1 MGPKSFAVAIA
12 VLASSV
18 FAASCSGGTI
28 DFVNESNRSVVI
40 VQIDAAADSVYG
52 EVGATGGM
60 SVLTRWFDGCI
71 DEDLEA
77 RLEDGTVISTRPGP
91 FCPDDPAWV
100 ITQQDVEQARSAS
113 E

>member
-1 MGPKSFAVAIA
+1 MGAKAFAVAIA
-12 VLASSV
+12 ALAATV
-18 FAASCSGGTI
+18 FATSCSGGTV
-28 DFVNESNRSVVI
+28 DFANESNSAIVI
-40 VQIDAAADSVYG
+40 VQIGAAGESVYG
-52 EVGATGGM
+52 EIDATGGM

-71 DEDLEA
+71 DEDLDA

>member
-1 MGPKSFAVAIA
+1 MRAKFFAVAIA
-12 VLASSV
+12 VLASSM
-18 FAASCSGGTI
+18 FAASCSGGTV

-40 VQIDAAADSVYG
+40 MEIDAAGESVYG
-52 EVGATGGM
+52 EIGATGGM